1 MNVRIILALLAVMA
15 LPAADPLPAAPAGVV
30 ELHGTFHGERFWARL
45 NLPEARFNNH
55 RMLELLY
62 TPPKPEAVA
71 GAHLVDCP
79 FLLLDERLR
88 LMAWNGRDTT
98 QQVLP
103 TKGGYRIVRE
113 LDRPIEVGKDSAP
126 DSAPDSDERDI
137 AMPRGWDERLAPV
150 MLALIWRAGSRGEM
164 PIADFFGPPA
174 AASSVSWLDG
184 AVTVGGRPFRVTAD
198 ADGRLARLDDAAG
211 TAMLTVTAWT
221 KP

>member
-1 MNVRIILALLAVMA
+1 MNKRIIIALLAAMV
-15 LPAADPLPAAPAGVV
+15 LPAADLLPTAPAGVV
-30 ELHGTFHGERFWARL
+30 ELHGTFNGERFWARL
-45 NLPEARFNNH
+45 NPPEARFNNH

-103 TKGGYRIVRE
+103 IKGGYRVVRE
-113 LDRPIEVGKDSAP
+113 LERPIAVGKDSAP
-126 DSAPDSDERDI
+126 DSAPDSDEREV
-137 AMPRGWDERLAPV
+137 AMPRGWDERLVPV
-150 MLALIWRAGSRGEM
+150 MLTLAWRAGAQGEM
-164 PIADFFGPPA
+164 PIADLFGPSS
-174 AASSVSWLDG
+174 AASSVSWQDG
-184 AVTVGGRPFRVTAD
+184 AVTISGRPYRATPD
-198 ADGRLARLDDAAG
+198 ASGRLARLDDAAG
-211 TAMLTVTAWT
+211 TAVLTVTAWT

>member
-1 MNVRIILALLAVMA
+1 VNVRTMLVLLVAMA
-15 LPAADPLPAAPAGVV
+15 LPAADLLPTAPSGVV

-88 LMAWNGRDTT
+88 LMAWNGRDST

-103 TKGGYRIVRE
+103 TKGGYRVVRE
-113 LDRPIEVGKDSAP
+113 LERPIAVGKDSAP
-126 DSAPDSDERDI
+126 DTAPDSDERDI
-137 AMPRGWDERLAPV
+137 AMPRGWDERLVPV
-150 MLALIWRAGSRGEM
+150 MLALAWRAGSQGEV
-164 PIADFFGPPA
+164 PIADLFGPPA
-174 AASSVSWLDG
+174 AASSVAWQDG
-184 AVTVGGRPFRVTAD
+184 AVTVSGRPYRATAD
-198 ADGRLARLDDAAG
+198 ATGRLARLDDAAG
-211 TAMLTVTAWT
+211 TAVLTVTAWI